1 MQIVHISQDKQPKIA
16 ENSDNVIDIAV
27 NRFMNFP
34 ENVKADFR
42 SMGAVFMLWR
52 GVHNPDGT
60 VKKIPISAITGLA
73 VDPTD
78 TDHHVTFDDAFI
90 AAMMGPCAG
99 KAWGIGIATGNG
111 VASVDIDHCRKND
124 GSWSQVAVTVLS
136 RFGDAYR
143 EVSQSGNGLHVICR
157 VDELP
162 GGYRNIPGGNPVEM
176 YAENRFIALTGSGC
190 SGSPVIEC
198 SEVFASVWDQYKP
211 ATKPNTTATQFDWEY
226 DKPLPG
232 YTSTATNQEL
242 LSLALSSRSAASVFG
257 NKRSF
262 NLIWSDGSNNSED
275 DASVIMSLFFYTGGH
290 CQRVENIMRT
300 LWKGRDKWEET
311 RRSPVT
317 DEKISKIRYDIEN
330 CRLKWAGDD
339 FYSKSVEVSD
349 TPVAP
354 VTTLD
359 VKTTT
364 GYQYLAG
371 DSLKEYF
378 HSCVFVSALNSV
390 LTPNG
395 EIFGPDAFSSR
406 YGGYQF
412 AISSEATDKPTK
424 NAFQAFTQ
432 NQTYR
437 FPKVDRVEYDA
448 RKPFAHI
455 TESHGV
461 TTVNAFRYQPGER
474 RTGDATPFLTH
485 VAKLIPDASDQKT
498 LLEWMAWNVQ
508 NPGQCARWAVV
519 LQGCEGNGKST
530 IGDVLSRAMGITHTA
545 PLQPSDVGN
554 RFNGW
559 ADGKLLAVVNDFS
572 AGDRR
577 DVMETLKPMLTD
589 QMITVQRKG
598 QDQRLVKNHLSFL
611 ITTNHRD
618 GVIKTQ
624 NDRRYAIFFTA
635 QQCVDDLRREGMNET
650 YFNDLYDWLNNG
662 GDEIVAGYLDN
673 RSVVNFPNRAPQTTS
688 TEEAI
693 MESRSPV
700 EQFVDDFCEFCC
712 DGEISS
718 DQLFVAWKMYSQ
730 GAGVNPGSSVGFG
743 RKFNSAIA
751 GKNVTHGFVK
761 GNNRN
766 QRGYTGIRLKN
777 VFQPV
782 PLTVVV

>member
-1 MQIVHISQDKQPKIA
+1 MQGVHISQDKEPKIVK
-16 ENSDNVIDIAV
+16 NVDNVFDIAA
-27 NRFMNFP
+27 NRFMSFP
-34 ENVKADFR
+34 ENVKAGFR

-60 VKKIPISAITGLA
+60 VKKIPLSASTGCA

-78 TDHHVTFDDAFI
+78 TNHHVAFDEAYI
-90 AAMMGPCAG
+90 SAMMGTCAG

-111 VASVDIDHCRKND
+111 VAAIDIDHCREDD
-124 GSWSQVAVTVLS
+124 GSWSQIAVTVLS
-136 RFGDAYR
+136 QFGNAYR

-157 VDELP
+157 VAELP

-190 SGSPVIEC
+190 SGSPVVEC

-211 ATKPNTTATQFDWEY
+211 ATKPKTTATKFDWQY
-226 DKPLPG
+226 DVPLPG
-232 YTSTATNQEL
+232 YTSQARDEDL
-242 LSLALSSRSAASVFG
+242 LAVALSSRSAASAFG
-257 NKRSF
+257 AKRSF
-262 NLIWSDGSNNSED
+262 SDIWEAGSDNSED
-275 DASVIMSLFFYTGGH
+275 DASVIMTLFFYTGGH

-300 LWKGRDKWEET
+300 LWTGRDKWEET

-317 DEKISKIRYDIEN
+317 GQRISKLRYDIEN
-330 CRLKWAGDD
+330 CRLKWTGNE
-339 FYSKSVEVSD
+339 FYSKCVTISD
-349 TPVAP
+349 TP

-378 HSCVFVSALNSV
+378 HGCVFISALNSV
-390 LTPNG
+390 LIPNG
-395 EIFGPDAFSSR
+395 EILGPDAFSSR

-437 FPKVDRVEYDA
+437 FPKVDRVEFDA
-448 RKPFAHI
+448 SKPFAHI

-461 TTVNAFRYQPGER
+461 TTVNAFRMQPGER
-474 RTGDATPFLTH
+474 RTGDATPFISH
-485 VAKLIPDASDQKT
+485 VAKLLPDAADQNI
-498 LLEWMAWNVQ
+498 LLDWMAWNVQ
-508 NPGQCARWAVV
+508 NPGLCARWAVV

-530 IGDVLSRAMGITHTA
+530 IGDVLSRAIGITHTA

-618 GVIKTQ
+618 GVIKTE
-624 NDRRYAIFFTA
+624 NDRRYAVFFTA
-635 QQCVDDLRREGMNET
+635 QQSVEDLKRDGLNET
-650 YFNDLYDWLNNG
+650 YFNDLYDWLKNDG
-662 GDEIVAGYLDN
+662 YEIACDYLHN
-673 RSVVNFPNRAPQTTS
+673 RTIVNFPNRAPQTTS
-688 TEEAI
+688 TDEAI
-693 MESRSPV
+693 LESRSPV
-700 EQFVDDFCEFCC
+700 EQFIDDCCEFCS

-718 DQLFVAWKMYSQ
+718 DQLFITWKIWSQ
-730 GAGVNPGSSVGFG
+730 RAGINPGSSVGFG

-761 GNNRN
+761 GSVRN

-777 VFQPV
+777 VFQSV